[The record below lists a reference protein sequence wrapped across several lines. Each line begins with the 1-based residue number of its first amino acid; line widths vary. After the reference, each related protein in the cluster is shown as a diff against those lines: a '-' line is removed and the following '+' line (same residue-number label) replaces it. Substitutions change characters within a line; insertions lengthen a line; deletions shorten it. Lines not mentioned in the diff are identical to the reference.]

1 MTVITETFRRLDKTA
16 PASADVGFV
25 YFTVDERRY
34 DGAGDFVV
42 VQVRVPCRLVSG
54 VLTSPDLV
62 AGPALV
68 QIGSVGPI
76 YEIQIPESANPV
88 PLWPLIDAGMPQ
100 PPAGAPGF
108 VRNGGGVEAAD
119 LADLRRQVDN
129 LAPRVESMTEKVAM
143 YDDYLQYDANWHR
156 DINLHGAERGWEF
169 PPPEHISFLAFM
181 RQRQQAGD
189 F

>member
-1 MTVITETFRRLDKTA
+1 MTVLTETFRRLDKTA
-16 PASADVGFV
+16 PAKADVGFV
-25 YFTVDERRY
+25 YFTVNERRY
-34 DGAGDFVV
+34 VAAGDFVV

-88 PLWPLIDAGMPQ
+88 RLWPLIDAGMPQ

-108 VRNGGGVEAAD
+108 VRNGGGIARAEVAAMQD
-119 LADLRRQVDN
+119 YPTHPKDPA
-129 LAPRVESMTEKVAM
+129 TM
-143 YDDYLQYDANWHR
+143 Y
-156 DINLHGAERGWEF
+156 
-169 PPPEHISFLAFM
+169 FLFV
-181 RQRQQAGD
+181 
-189 F
+189 